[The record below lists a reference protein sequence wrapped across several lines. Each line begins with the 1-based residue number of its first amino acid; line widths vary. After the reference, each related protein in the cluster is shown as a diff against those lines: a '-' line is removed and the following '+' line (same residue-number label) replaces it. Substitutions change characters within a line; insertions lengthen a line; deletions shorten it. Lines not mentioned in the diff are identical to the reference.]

1 MFTPEKVYLLEQ
13 LFNVLVIAKKNIEQ
27 LYIVLVLIRPLTAD
41 PLAARAAE
49 DLGKGQQGQGV
60 RSRSMAVKE
69 ERPRPG
75 SKNRVQLLGFEL
87 FFKSVI
93 LKPQPAAYKVF
104 LHYLVD
110 YLFSDLPSPSTDQAP
125 SVYALPILISFF
137 SG

>member
-1 MFTPEKVYLLEQ
+1 MYYLSQ
-13 LFNVLVIAKKNIEQ
+13 KIIEQ
-27 LYIVLVLIRPLTAD
+27 IYIVLVLIRPLTAD

-60 RSRSMAVKE
+60 RSRSMAEKE
-69 ERPRPG
+69 ERPRPS

-104 LHYLVD
+104 LHLVD
-110 YLFSDLPSPSTDQAP
+110 YLFPDLPSPSTDQAP
-125 SVYALPILISFF
+125 AVYALPILISFF